1 MHRLLGWTA
10 ALLMFLSGGIGAA
23 EKNLVGLVTAVRGNV
38 VELSVGSDEGVHRG
52 MVFVTKVQTAVTARL
67 EVTAVSANRSTARIV
82 QKMGIVTVGD
92 TVELDAAASAPS
104 KPILAPQPPN
114 VLTSQRSTVSPPQRP
129 EVAARAVILAVEQ
142 DKLIISA
149 GRADGL
155 EAGTYVTLH
164 RGQQRVA
171 TFHVSR
177 VEAHQAEGRVFNVER
192 GVSLAVGDEMTLSFQ
207 ASDGITGPPVS
218 PANERVPQLP
228 QFTVPRTEKTYD
240 LLGALASEG
249 LITKYPARV
258 FHEDS
263 PFQSRAE
270 NSIVFTRAQVAE
282 LINEALHNLAQ
293 QPNEKVAH
301 GSIAALNQLVRDY
314 EKELRMLRAD
324 FESVEM
330 QLEKAQSERA
340 PYGFSGFLRFGN
352 VRASGSGIAPR
363 TEFGQSVDTGFNVR
377 FNLFANISRKMRF
390 EGQFDT
396 NSESTTGRS
405 TNIRRAVLTID
416 DAIKLPLLGRVQ
428 WEAGRGDFW
437 YGVGR
442 FSTLLLSDTGG
453 PYDYVKA
460 RYRIGSDFLYEGFA
474 TVIGNDPRKN
484 LYGHRL
490 ETHVGNRIRLGV
502 AETMLA
508 AHQGLSGTFLLTSFV
523 PTLPFVLVDRMT
535 NNVNTNPVSI
545 LYVEANVAEGFHLYS
560 EVLLDDLVIRERE
573 PLPHRAGFLLGAQGF
588 LAKNP
593 LKFNGRLEFVHLQ
606 PGVYQSLN
614 VVENYFRGGRPIG
627 YLWAT
632 PDPRARGINSIH
644 LDLNWMPVNK
654 LTLGFNMELADW
666 GADDPLLSRQNIVRF
681 RALYD
686 VSRNFSIGLR
696 ALRTSTTNDNFVPH
710 AFGKQSRWE
719 FYLLRTF

>member
-1 MHRLLGWTA
+1 MRRLLEWA
-10 ALLMFLSGGIGAA
+10 AAMLLVWCGNVFAA
-23 EKNLVGLVTAVRGNV
+23 EKNLEGLVTAVRGNV
-38 VELSVGSDEGVHRG
+38 VELSVGSDDGVHRG
-52 MVFVTKVQTAVTARL
+52 MVFVTKVQTAVTARF

-82 QKMGIVTVGD
+82 QKTGIVTVGD
-92 TVELDAAASAPS
+92 AIELDTAAAQS
-104 KPILAPQPPN
+104 KPVIALEPHPSPLISHPSSLIPHPSSLKATIL
-114 VLTSQRSTVSPPQRP
+114 S
-129 EVAARAVILAVEQ
+129 VEQ
-142 DKLIISA
+142 DKLLLSA
-149 GRADGL
+149 GSADGL
-155 EAGTYVTLH
+155 EAGTYVTIH
-164 RGQQRVA
+164 RGPQRVA
-171 TFHVSR
+171 MFYVSR
-177 VEAHQAEGRVFNVER
+177 VEAQQSEGRVFNVER
-192 GVSLAVGDEMTLSFQ
+192 GVSFAVGDEITLGFQ
-207 ASDGITGPPVS
+207 AGGGIAGPLVGPTE
-218 PANERVPQLP
+218 ERLPKLP

-270 NSIVFTRAQVAE
+270 NSIVFTRAQIAG
-282 LINEALHNLAQ
+282 LINDALQNLAQ
-293 QPNEKVAH
+293 QPNDKIAH
-301 GSIAALNQLVRDY
+301 GSIAALNQLVREY
-314 EKELRMLRAD
+314 EKELRMLRAE

-330 QLEKAQSERA
+330 QLEKAQSERS
-340 PYGFSGFLRFGN
+340 PYGFSGFMRFGN
-352 VRASGSGIAPR
+352 VSRSGSGVAPR
-363 TEFGQSVDTGFNVR
+363 TEFGQSVDTGFNLR
-377 FNLFANISRKMRF
+377 FNLFANVSRKMRF

-396 NSESTTGRS
+396 NSESATGRS
-405 TNIRRAVLTID
+405 TNVRRAVLTMD
-416 DAIKLPLLGRVQ
+416 DAITLPLLGRVQ
-428 WEAGRGDFW
+428 LEAGRGDFW

-442 FSTLLLSDTGG
+442 FGTLLLSDTGG

-460 RYRIGSDFLYEGFA
+460 RYSIGPDFLYEGFA
-474 TVIGNDPRKN
+474 TLIGEDPRKN

-490 ETHVGNRIRLGV
+490 ETHVGNRMRLGV

-508 AHQGLSGTFLLTSFV
+508 ADQGLSGTFLFTSFV
-523 PTLPFVLVDRMT
+523 PTLPFVLVDRLR

-545 LYVEANVAEGFHLYS
+545 LYVEANVADGFHLYS

-588 LAKNP
+588 IARNP

-606 PGVYQSLN
+606 PGVYQSPN
-614 VVENYFRGGRPIG
+614 TVENYFRGVRPIG

-632 PDPRARGINSIH
+632 PDPRARGVNSVH

-654 LTLGFNMELADW
+654 LTLGFNVELADW

-696 ALRTSTTNDNFVPH
+696 ALRVSTTNDQFVPN
-710 AFGKQSRWE
+710 AFGKNRRWE
-719 FYLLRTF
+719 FHLLRTF